1 MIAIGLSKI
10 QALDTNPR
18 AFDPLLNY
26 KLILLEIWIV
36 QEMKQLF
43 FILEEAKKLFWTFHK
58 EP

>member
-10 QALDTNPR
+10 QALDTDPR
-18 AFDPLLNY
+18 TFDPFLNY

-43 FILEEAKKLFWTFHK
+43 FILEEAKKLFWIFHK